1 MTHNKFDYELDL
13 ISPLTYFFNF
23 HKIETIVSKTSS
35 QTPISYLKNFE
46 RGYRE
51 PKILLDK

>member
-23 HKIETIVSKTSS
+23 HKIETNVT
-35 QTPISYLKNFE
+35 QE
-46 RGYRE
+46 R
-51 PKILLDK
+51 